1 MMVVVKVDD
10 PSNSSDQPCRN
21 SGCEQRKQWDLGH
34 PGHTHTHTHT
44 HTPTCEL
51 TPPRTHSFVTF
62 VTGSPVLVEE

>member
-34 PGHTHTHTHT
+34 PGHTHTHTNT
-44 HTPTCEL
+44 R
-51 TPPRTHSFVTF
+51 PRANSLLLALIR
-62 VTGSPVLVEE
+62 S